1 MMGIGFSKMGFV
13 QCVLNW
19 NMGKSLYFCFR
30 HGLFSCQKPPLDMEM
45 PPRVGDKPCHMF
57 PMKPRKKNNVSHS
70 VNRGSCIMFI
80 PWTILKPAW
89 FNMFPYVF
97 HVFPFI
103 IVFPSANPQVR
114 ICPFFPARRPWP
126 HLVDFKPS
134 SRCSC
139 DLCRGCNDRWY
150 RWFEKKIN
158 RSVEWNIYRKTKKCI
173 SGWWYT
179 YPLKNMK
186 VSWDDGIPNIW
197 KNKIYVPNHQPDLV
211 VCFQTDLRE
220 KKVPSTLGSMGLL
233 NNYCIM
239 GI

>member
-1 MMGIGFSKMGFV
+1 MNNLKTSMIQHVSICFP
-13 QCVLNW
+13 CVSIHYCL
-19 NMGKSLYFCFR
+19 SIL
-30 HGLFSCQKPPLDMEM
+30 LS
-45 PPRVGDKPCHMF
+45 
-57 PMKPRKKNNVSHS
+57 S
-70 VNRGSCIMFI
+70 GSNLS
-80 PWTILKPAW
+80 ILSG
-89 FNMFPYVF
+89 
-97 HVFPFI
+97 
-103 IVFPSANPQVR
+103 SA
-114 ICPFFPARRPWP
+114 AMTS
-126 HLVDFKPS
+126 LVDFKPS

-150 RWFEKKIN
+150 RWFEKIN

-211 VCFQTDLRE
+211 VCFHTDLRE